1 MIIDLIMFLGLIIT
15 ILRCQTRHL
24 KLLRDLVGPAARS
37 NAFPSTRSQ
46 HLVLAAIISLLKERK
61 DTNSQQDASLK
72 LMLS

>member
-15 ILRCQTRHL
+15 ILRCQTRHR
-24 KLLRDLVGPAARS
+24 KLLRDLVGPAVRS
-37 NAFPSTRSQ
+37 NAFLSTRSQ

-61 DTNSQQDASLK
+61 DTNLQQDASLK